1 MRRERR
7 PLTSA
12 LAAAILLF
20 VGGARAGT
28 PKIERILASPAAAK
42 PGAVF
47 AQDKGTF
54 RILVNG
60 QQVGKEEFEISAHG
74 GDWVAHDV
82 SEIQGAGGTS
92 RVTGTLEL
100 HADGTPAHYEWST
113 QGEKKASASIGF
125 EGSTATIDLH
135 IEGVKP
141 YTQQFTFNSPQVVIL
156 DNNLYYQYAVLAS
169 LYDWN
174 RKGAQTFAVL
184 VPQELTPGSVTV
196 ESAGT
201 HDSSGKKLEELAVKS
216 PDLEVDL
223 FLDGQRLVRIVSPST
238 NAEILR
244 DK

>member
-1 MRRERR
+1 M
-7 PLTSA
+7 P
-12 LAAAILLF
+12 
-20 VGGARAGT
+20 
-28 PKIERILASPAAAK
+28 ASPANPK
-42 PGAVF
+42 PGGVF

-60 QQVGKEEFEISAHG
+60 QQVGKEEFEISSRG
-74 GDWVAHDV
+74 GDWVVHDT

-100 HADGTPAHYEWST
+100 HADGTPAHYEWSS
-113 QGEKKASASIGF
+113 QGEKKASATIGF

-135 IEGVKP
+135 VEGAKP
-141 YTQQFTFNSPQVVIL
+141 YKQQFTFNSPQVVIL
-156 DNNLYYQYAVLAS
+156 DNNLYYQYAVLAR
-169 LYDWN
+169 LYNWN
-174 RKGAQTFAVL
+174 RKGAQTFTVL
-184 VPQELTPGSVTV
+184 VPQELTPGSITV

-201 HDSSGKKLEELAVKS
+201 HDAGGKKLDELAVKS

-223 FLDGQRLVRIVSPST
+223 FLDGQRLVRILSPST

>member
-1 MRRERR
+1 MAFAGV
-7 PLTSA
+7 LVASI
-12 LAAAILLF
+12 LAA
-20 VGGARAGT
+20 GASAGA
-28 PKIERILASPAAAK
+28 PKVANIPASPANSR
-42 PGAVF
+42 PGGVF

-60 QQVGKEEFEISAHG
+60 QQVGKEEFEISSRG
-74 GDWVAHDV
+74 GDWVAHDA

-92 RVTGTLEL
+92 RVTGILEL
-100 HADGTPAHYEWST
+100 HDDGTPAHYEWST
-113 QGEKKASASIGF
+113 QGEKKASATIGF

-135 IEGVKP
+135 IEGAKP

-156 DNNLYYQYAVLAS
+156 DNNLYYQYAVLAR

-174 RKGAQTFAVL
+174 RKGTQTFAVL

-201 HDSSGKKLEELAVKS
+201 HDAGGKELEELAVKT

-223 FLDGQRLVRIVSPST
+223 FLDGQRLVRIVSPTT

>member
-1 MRRERR
+1 MRRE
-7 PLTSA
+7 PLAGALVSA
-12 LAAAILLF
+12 MLLLAC
-20 VGGARAGT
+20 GTRAGT
-28 PKIERILASPAAAK
+28 PKIASILASPAAAK

-60 QQVGKEEFEISAHG
+60 QQVGKEEFEISSRG
-74 GDWVAHDV
+74 GDWVAHDT
-82 SEIQGAGGTS
+82 SEIQGAKGTS
-92 RVTGTLEL
+92 RITGTLEL
-100 HADGTPAHYEWST
+100 YPDGTPAHYEWST
-113 QGEKKASASIGF
+113 QGEKKASATIGF

-201 HDSSGKKLEELAVKS
+201 HDANGKKLEELAVKS

>member
-1 MRRERR
+1 MR
-7 PLTSA
+7 LGA
-12 LAAAILLF
+12 LAAAILFF
-20 VGGARAGT
+20 VATARAGT
-28 PKIERILASPAAAK
+28 VTVASIPDSPGSPK

-60 QQVGKEEFEISAHG
+60 QQVGKEEFEISSRG
-74 GDWVAHDV
+74 GDWVAHDT
-82 SEIQGAGGTS
+82 SEIQDAGRTS

-113 QGEKKASASIGF
+113 QGEKKASATIGF

-141 YTQQFTFNSPQVVIL
+141 YMQQFTFNSPQVVIL
-156 DNNLYYQYAVLAS
+156 DNNLYYQYAVLAN

-174 RKGAQTFAVL
+174 RKGTQTFAVL

-196 ESAGT
+196 ESIEAHDAG
-201 HDSSGKKLEELAVKS
+201 GKKLEELAVKT

-223 FLDGQRLVRIVSPST
+223 FLNGQRLVRIVSPST
-238 NAEILR
+238 NVEILR

>member
-1 MRRERR
+1 MRRGRL
-7 PLTSA
+7 PLASA
-12 LAAAILLF
+12 SAAAILLF
-20 VGGARAGT
+20 AVSARAGT
-28 PKIERILASPAAAK
+28 LNAGSIPAFPASPK
-42 PGAVF
+42 PGAVLVP
-47 AQDKGTF
+47 DKGTF

-60 QQVGKEEFEISAHG
+60 QQVGKEEFEISSRG
-74 GDWVAHDV
+74 GDWVAHDT

-113 QGEKKASASIGF
+113 QGEKKASATIGF

-184 VPQELTPGSVTV
+184 VPQELTPGSITV

-201 HDSSGKKLEELAVKS
+201 HDANGRTLEELAVKS

-223 FLDGQRLVRIVSPST
+223 FLDGQRLVRIVSPSA

>member
-1 MRRERR
+1 MSRERV
-7 PLTSA
+7 A
-12 LAAAILLF
+12 LAGALAGVILLF
-20 VGGARAGT
+20 AGGARGGT
-28 PKIERILASPAAAK
+28 LTAATIPASPASPQ
-42 PGAVF
+42 PGAAF
-47 AQDKGTF
+47 LQDKGTF

-60 QQVGKEEFEISAHG
+60 QQVGKEEFEIASRG
-74 GDWVAHDV
+74 GDWVAHDT

-113 QGEKKASASIGF
+113 QGEKKATATIGF

-174 RKGAQTFAVL
+174 RKGTQTFAVL
-184 VPQELTPGSVTV
+184 VPQELTPGTVTV

-201 HDSSGKKLEELAVKS
+201 HDAGGKKLEELAVKS

-223 FLDGQRLVRIVSPST
+223 FLDGQRLVRIVSPSA

>member
-1 MRRERR
+1 M
-7 PLTSA
+7 PLA
-12 LAAAILLF
+12 GALFALILAA
-20 VGGARAGT
+20 GATAGT
-28 PKIERILASPAAAK
+28 PKVKSVPPSPANPK
-42 PGAVF
+42 LGRVL

-60 QQVGKEEFEISAHG
+60 QQVGKEEFEITSRGA
-74 GDWVAHDV
+74 DWVAHDT
-82 SEIQGAGGTS
+82 SEIQGPGGPS

-113 QGEKKASASIGF
+113 QGEKKASATIGF

-135 IEGVKP
+135 IEGRKP

-156 DNNLYYQYAVLAS
+156 DDNLYYQYALLAR

-174 RKGAQTFAVL
+174 RKGTQTFTVL

-196 ESAGT
+196 ESVET
-201 HDSSGKKLEELAVKS
+201 HDASGKKLEELAVKS

-223 FLDGQRLVRIVSPST
+223 FLDGQRLVRIISPTT